1 MAHSESLSIRA
12 RYEAALWWT
21 MEQLGITES
30 IERKVIAAVLIQFLS
45 TVGIFLAPF
54 LFSGTLWYLLAGLLF
69 VGASIALVNTV
80 LIVRND
86 FTGPIKELEAGADEI
101 AAGDLSAEIDRFE
114 RPCLIARQR
123 RIKSSE

>member
-1 MAHSESLSIRA
+1 MERFDSHGLRG

-21 MEQLGITES
+21 MAQLGITES

-45 TVGIFLAPF
+45 TVGIFLSPF

-80 LIVRND
+80 LIVRKD
-86 FTGPIKELEAGADEI
+86 FTGPIKELEAVADEI
-101 AAGDLSAEIDRFE
+101 AAGDLSAEIDR
-114 RPCLIARQR
+114 
-123 RIKSSE
+123 SEQA